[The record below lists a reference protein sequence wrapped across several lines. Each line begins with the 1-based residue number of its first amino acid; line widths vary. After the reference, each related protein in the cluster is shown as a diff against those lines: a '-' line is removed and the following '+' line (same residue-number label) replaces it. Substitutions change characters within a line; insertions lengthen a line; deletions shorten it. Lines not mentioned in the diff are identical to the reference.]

1 VAVLLIGATRQPVM
15 RRLTKVKRQVQESKM
30 IHREVIAEVAR
41 RLPHRT
47 QREVAEVVEVL
58 TEVWSAELLNGRS
71 IIVPDIGRLSIE
83 VQDMKAGGALNRY
96 GRLRRVYGR
105 FRPTE
110 ALKEAI
116 IQEVD
121 LEQA

>member
-1 VAVLLIGATRQPVM
+1 
-15 RRLTKVKRQVQESKM
+15 M

-47 QREVAEVVEVL
+47 QRDVAEVVEVL
-58 TEVWSAELLNGRS
+58 TEVWLAELVNGRS

-83 VQDMKAGGALNRY
+83 VQDMRAGGLLAQH

-110 ALKEAI
+110 NLKLAM
-116 IQEVD
+116 QEVD

>member
-1 VAVLLIGATRQPVM
+1 
-15 RRLTKVKRQVQESKM
+15 M

-47 QREVAEVVEVL
+47 QRDVAEVVEVL
-58 TEVWSAELLNGRS
+58 TEVWMKELIKGRS
-71 IIVPDIGRLSIE
+71 IVVPDIGRLGIE
-83 VQDMKAGGALNRY
+83 VQDIKAGGTLNRY
-96 GRLRRVYGR
+96 GRLRRIYGR

-116 IQEVD
+116 QEVD

>member
-1 VAVLLIGATRQPVM
+1 
-15 RRLTKVKRQVQESKM
+15 M

-47 QREVAEVVEVL
+47 QRDVAEVVEVVA
-58 TEVWSAELLNGRS
+58 EVWFTELVNGRS

-83 VQDMKAGGALNRY
+83 VQVMKAGGLLTQH

-116 IQEVD
+116 QEVD
-121 LEQA
+121 LGQA